1 MSRFGQGLSFEC
13 LLWPPECPSD
23 IHMLP
28 VLSVLATDFWNELPW
43 PWEPIN
49 SKQVL
54 LKVWRLDVH
63 ARALGSGRP
72 GFLLVSSVGRRDKV
86 SLVFY

>member
-1 MSRFGQGLSFEC
+1 
-13 LLWPPECPSD
+13 
-23 IHMLP
+23 MLP

-43 PWEPIN
+43 SWELVN

-63 ARALGSGRP
+63 DRALGSGRP
-72 GFLLVSSVGRRDKV
+72 GFLLVSSVGRRGKV
-86 SLVFY
+86 SLESFIRSLTP